1 MMNPQTQNLLITA
14 GILGV
19 VVTVLVLVN
28 TPSAMDAQQ
37 RKTNKTMHLVKI
49 FVVATFLCGIV
60 LYIMQ
65 DNDQNAMMTNIIKGE
80 PDF

>member
-1 MMNPQTQNLLITA
+1 MTPQTKNLLITS
-14 GILGV
+14 GIFGAL
-19 VVTVLVLVN
+19 VTVLVLVN
-28 TPSAMDAQQ
+28 TPTPLEAQQ
-37 RKTNKTMHLVKI
+37 RNSNKSMHLVK
-49 FVVATFLCGIV
+49 VFLISTIMSGLV

>member
-1 MMNPQTQNLLITA
+1 MNPQTKTLLITSCVFGA
-14 GILGV
+14 L
-19 VVTVLVLVN
+19 VTVMVLVN
-28 TPSAMDAQQ
+28 TPSLMEAQQ
-37 RKTNKTMHLVKI
+37 RDSNKSIHLIKVFMVSTI
-49 FVVATFLCGIV
+49 MSALV